1 MEGQTTA
8 SADENRVKDIW
19 THRSKRFLQAEL
31 KRRGVTYA
39 DLARRLTDM
48 GLPETEGSI
57 TVKINRG
64 TFPVWFF
71 LAALNVIGCP
81 QVRLEDV

>member
-1 MEGQTTA
+1 MLVKT
-8 SADENRVKDIW
+8 ADEQVVKNEW
-19 THRSKRFLQAEL
+19 TLRSKRFLQAEL
-31 KRRGVTYA
+31 KRRGITYD
-39 DLARRLTDM
+39 DLARKLTDM
-48 GLPETEGSI
+48 GIRETEGSI

-71 LAALNVIGCP
+71 LAALKAIGCP